1 MAIGA
6 ANNLTFSPAGQALG
20 LGAAPGDV
28 AETEDEKKKRLA
40 AIAQSQSRLNG
51 GQNFSAAGQ
60 ALMSYSAMS
69 GGGLGF

>member
-1 MAIGA
+1 MANGA
-6 ANNLTFSPAGQALG
+6 ANNMTFSPAGQALG
-20 LGAAPGDV
+20 LGTAPGD
-28 AETEDEKKKRLA
+28 ETETEEQKKKRLA

-60 ALMSYSAMS
+60 TLMSYSAMS